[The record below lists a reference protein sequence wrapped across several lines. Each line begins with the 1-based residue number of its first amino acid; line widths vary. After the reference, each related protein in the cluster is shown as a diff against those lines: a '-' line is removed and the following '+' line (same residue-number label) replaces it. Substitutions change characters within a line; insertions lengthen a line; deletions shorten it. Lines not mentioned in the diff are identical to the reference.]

1 MTERTSD
8 LSTALVVDAA
18 VDLLAENDHQTIT
31 LTRIASEL
39 GVSQPALYRHVN
51 GVDDLWRELGL
62 RGRAELANAVSEAAI
77 GRSGETAVT
86 SMAAAWRQFSKDHR
100 GLYAATDIYPC
111 SGDDELEAAVERVVA
126 VLAMGLRGFDLDE
139 TATVDAARALRSS
152 LHGFV
157 HLEMGEGHPHSQDLD
172 ASFDR
177 MIRLLSAGFA
187 RLEPIEGT

>member
-1 MTERTSD
+1 MSDRTQD
-8 LSTALVVDAA
+8 LSTELVVDAA
-18 VDLLAENDHQTIT
+18 VDLLATHDQQAIT
-31 LTRIASEL
+31 LTRIANEL
-39 GVSQPALYRHVN
+39 GVTQPALYRHVD

-62 RGRAELANAVSEAAI
+62 RGRAELADALAEAAI
-77 GRSGETAVT
+77 GRSG
-86 SMAAAWRQFSKDHR
+86 AAAVSAMAVAWRSFCLENK

-111 SGDDELEAAVERVVA
+111 AGDDELEAAVERVVA
-126 VLAMGLRGFDLDE
+126 VLAMGFRGFDLDE

-177 MIRLLSAGFA
+177 MIRLLCAGFA
-187 RLEPIEGT
+187 RLEPKEGE